1 MKSTRAGMDRFI
13 FAAPAIALGQKKSAA
28 VITPDTGEV
37 ENGSDAGIQ
46 TGENGGAEGTD
57 LLQDEK
63 AATLLI
69 VTKGTLTKLTEAEPY
84 QNRYGKEVKE
94 IIPATERPGWHPI
107 PATMRS
113 LMESETR
120 RSGKLP

>member
-1 MKSTRAGMDRFI
+1 M
-13 FAAPAIALGQKKSAA
+13 
-28 VITPDTGEV
+28 ITPDTGDD

-69 VTKGTLTKLTEAEPY
+69 VTKGTLTELTEAEPY

-94 IIPATERPGWHPI
+94 IIPK
-107 PATMRS
+107 
-113 LMESETR
+113 TR
-120 RSGKLP
+120 NGRMASDTGYYAISYGIGNQKIGEASRNLTPTISWRAHA